1 MAEIVNDLNHENN
14 FQKILNGP
22 AILIVK
28 VDKKYLENPAK
39 LKPELDNLLPNIQI
53 LQVKTTLNNNLIIN
67 FPDNENLNNF
77 MKNEVIFV
85 NNNKIILDKERK
97 IKKIKFEIIIKGLSH
112 EVSQEFIDEIEKAGI
127 EKISRFSNRDNY
139 KMIKGECKNKEVMNE
154 LIKKGLFIN
163 YCKFKVEKY
172 LSPIKPIQCFK
183 CQKFGHYSS
192 ACVQTSLI
200 CVKCTGNHR
209 ISECKSDKLKCAN
222 CSLEHTSSFGGCKIY
237 QQNLKEKVEKIKNKN
252 EKTNNV
258 RQYSQVVENSHST
271 NNTIQALI
279 NSVDQL
285 SNKIGVLESKFVEN
299 IENLVKNKIHEILE
313 ENIKQLIEIKYD
325 EVNKAKMEEV
335 VNFKINNYVK
345 DKTSELNNTSNKIN
359 NYMKACDNNISV
371 IKSRFIYVQIDMIK
385 LWYPNQQPSDE
396 QLKYYIDSISRH
408 YNLKLDFN
416 IIKEYVQKIYV

>member
-1 MAEIVNDLNHENN
+1 
-14 FQKILNGP
+14 
-22 AILIVK
+22 
-28 VDKKYLENPAK
+28 
-39 LKPELDNLLPNIQI
+39 
-53 LQVKTTLNNNLIIN
+53 
-67 FPDNENLNNF
+67 
-77 MKNEVIFV
+77 
-85 NNNKIILDKERK
+85 
-97 IKKIKFEIIIKGLSH
+97 
-112 EVSQEFIDEIEKAGI
+112 
-127 EKISRFSNRDNY
+127 
-139 KMIKGECKNKEVMNE
+139 
-154 LIKKGLFIN
+154 
-163 YCKFKVEKY
+163 
-172 LSPIKPIQCFK
+172 
-183 CQKFGHYSS
+183 
-192 ACVQTSLI
+192 
-200 CVKCTGNHR
+200 
-209 ISECKSDKLKCAN
+209 
-222 CSLEHTSSFGGCKIY
+222 
-237 QQNLKEKVEKIKNKN
+237 
-252 EKTNNV
+252 
-258 RQYSQVVENSHST
+258 VENSHST

-299 IENLVKNKIHEILE
+299 IENLVKIKIHEILE

-345 DKTSELNNTSNKIN
+345 DKASELNNTSNKIN